1 MEQDKSQ
8 HKKDKILAALVIAIL
23 CVVSVLTF
31 TMDSKF
37 MRIKESVKTTVKKEG
52 N

>member
-1 MEQDKSQ
+1 MAEDKSQ
-8 HKKDKILAALVIAIL
+8 HKKDKILAAVVIAIL

-37 MRIKESVKTTVKKEG
+37 IRTKESANNCKK
-52 N
+52 

>member
-1 MEQDKSQ
+1 MAEDKSQ
-8 HKKDKILAALVIAIL
+8 HKKDKILAALVIVIL

-37 MRIKESVKTTVKKEG
+37 IRARESANNCEKRG
-52 N
+52 

>member
-1 MEQDKSQ
+1 MAEDKSQ
-8 HKKDKILAALVIAIL
+8 HKKDKILAAVVIAIL

-37 MRIKESVKTTVKKEG
+37 MRTKKSANNCEKRG
-52 N
+52 